1 MYFCNSG
8 TGNENEMMQYV
19 STGNPHKGKKNIQDF
34 EPVSALAIKTC
45 QFSILMWSGKTAI
58 EKGVR

>member
-19 STGNPHKGKKNIQDF
+19 STGNPHKGKKKYSEF
-34 EPVSALAIKTC
+34 
-45 QFSILMWSGKTAI
+45 
-58 EKGVR
+58 